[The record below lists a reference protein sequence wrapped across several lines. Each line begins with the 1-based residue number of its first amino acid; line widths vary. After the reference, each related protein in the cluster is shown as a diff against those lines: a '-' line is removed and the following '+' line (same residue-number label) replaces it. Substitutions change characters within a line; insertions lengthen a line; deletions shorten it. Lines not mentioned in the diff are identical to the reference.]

1 MLYVMYRIFFYGEKE
16 DGHQY
21 RRNASGK
28 IGYSPGESDRG
39 EFVDGGDGVSGVAC
53 SYSVGAAFS
62 VSAEGWEKWS
72 VESGAADRPQGEQQ
86 KSGMEQCE
94 NGF

>member
-1 MLYVMYRIFFYGEKE
+1 M
-16 DGHQY
+16 
-21 RRNASGK
+21 
-28 IGYSPGESDRG
+28 
-39 EFVDGGDGVSGVAC
+39 DGGDCVLGVSF